1 MQSWSGDTLASD
13 PGLTLFQKIML
24 TTDGTVTELLSLYCG
39 EPIVA
44 RKLGETLETT
54 AHAGNPVRVLHRTVL
69 LCTAAGEPCLYAQSH
84 FMFDRFPAAIQR
96 DLLETTTPIGLL
108 WRRERLEMHREIIER
123 KRETDPTVA
132 ALLGVPAD
140 ADLLCRTYRIVHGGE
155 TLGTI
160 TEKFAASVV
169 N

>member
-1 MQSWSGDTLASD
+1 
-13 PGLTLFQKIML
+13 ML

-44 RKLGETLETT
+44 RKLGESFDIAT
-54 AHAGNPVRVLHRTVL
+54 HASDAVRVLHRTVL
-69 LCTAAGEPCLYAQSH
+69 LCTAAGEPCLYAHSH

-96 DLLETTTPIGLL
+96 DLLETTMPIGLL

-123 KRETDPTVA
+123 KRETDPVVA
-132 ALLGVPAD
+132 VLLGVPQEAE
-140 ADLLCRTYRIVHGGE
+140 LLCRTYRIVHGGA

-169 N
+169 R

>member
-1 MQSWSGDTLASD
+1 
-13 PGLTLFQKIML
+13 ML

-44 RKLGETLETT
+44 RKLGEAFDSA
-54 AHAGNPVRVLHRTVL
+54 AHGGQQVRVLHRTVL

-84 FMFDRFPAAIQR
+84 FMFDRFPEAIQR
-96 DLLETTTPIGLL
+96 DLLGTTMPIGLL

-123 KRETDPTVA
+123 KRETDPAVA
-132 ALLGVPAD
+132 ALLGVAAQ
-140 ADLLCRTYRIVHGGE
+140 ADLLCRTYRIVHHGE

-169 N
+169 R

>member
-1 MQSWSGDTLASD
+1 
-13 PGLTLFQKIML
+13 ML

-44 RKLGETLETT
+44 RKLGESFDT
-54 AHAGNPVRVLHRTVL
+54 ASHGGRHVRVLHRTVL
-69 LCTAAGEPCLYAQSH
+69 LCTAAGEPCLHAQSH
-84 FMFDRFPAAIQR
+84 FMFDRFPASIQR
-96 DLLETTTPIGLL
+96 DLVETTMPIGLL

-123 KRETDPTVA
+123 KRETDPAVA
-132 ALLGVPAD
+132 ALLGVSAEN
-140 ADLLCRTYRIVHGGE
+140 DLLCRTYRIVHQCE

-169 N
+169 R

>member
-1 MQSWSGDTLASD
+1 
-13 PGLTLFQKIML
+13 ML
-24 TTDGTVTELLSLYCG
+24 TTDGTVTELLSLYSG

-44 RKLGETLETT
+44 CKLGDVFEEVS
-54 AHAGNPVRVLHRTVL
+54 HGGKQVRVLHRTVL
-69 LCTAAGEPCLYAQSH
+69 LCTAAGAPCLYAHSH

-123 KRETDPTVA
+123 KRETDPAVA
-132 ALLGVPAD
+132 ALLGVATG
-140 ADLLCRTYRIVHGGE
+140 ADLLGRTYRIVHQGE

-160 TEKFAASVV
+160 TEKFAAAVV
-169 N
+169 C